1 MRRIPPLNPLR
12 AFEAAA
18 RHQHFAKAAEEL
30 SVSDSAISHQ
40 VRVLEE
46 YLGVKLFRR
55 EGREMRLTDCGRSLR
70 PTIQQA
76 FALIANIPAQIGRTD
91 ALRPF
96 RLLLP
101 SALAHRWLSG
111 RLELLHAACP
121 DIELRLQLCDQP
133 TSAALAEVDAAIC
146 LQRPEPDSGR
156 FHSQL
161 LYRNPLFPAC
171 RPDLAA
177 RLELLQSPQQLLNLR
192 LLHGDRGD
200 AWRDWFRANGIEPA
214 GCRETYFNQSSMA
227 LDAALAGQ
235 GVVLVDE
242 LTAGRALKKE
252 DLVRLNIRDCKERM
266 QYYYLVTD
274 RSRETDEN
282 MTEVSAWLEKQ
293 LAE

>member
-46 YLGVKLFRR
+46 YLGVKLFQR

-76 FALIANIPAQIGRTD
+76 FALIANIPAQIGRPD
-91 ALRPF
+91 APRPF
-96 RLLLP
+96 TLLLP

-111 RLELLHAACP
+111 RLEQLHDACP

-146 LQRPEPDSGR
+146 LQLPEPDSVR
-156 FHSQL
+156 FRSQL
-161 LYRNPLFPAC
+161 LYRNSVFPAC
-171 RPDLAA
+171 RPDLVA
-177 RLELLQSPQQLLNLR
+177 RLEPLQGPQQLLNLR

-200 AWRDWFRANGIEPA
+200 AWRDWFRVNGIELA

-242 LTAGRALKKE
+242 LTAGQELKKE
-252 DLVRLNIRDCKERM
+252 NLVRLNIKGCKERM
-266 QYYYLVTD
+266 QYYYLVSDKSRAVNESMTD
-274 RSRETDEN
+274 
-282 MTEVSAWLEKQ
+282 VPAWLAKQ
-293 LAE
+293 LAV